1 MSKAKY
7 PVGTIVRHNKSG
19 IIAQVT
25 ERYLGL
31 VAMQVLKG
39 DPSKARIGYYHWHG
53 QDDGTFRLEY
63 SPNSVNRLFTDLG
76 PASKILYA
84 KD

>member
-7 PVGTIVRHNKSG
+7 PIGTIVKHNKSG
-19 IIAQVT
+19 IIAQILDRDFYVS
-25 ERYLGL
+25 
-31 VAMQVLKG
+31 MIVLKG
-39 DPSKARIGYYHWHG
+39 DPSKNNKIAYNSWHCEK
-53 QDDGTFRLEY
+53 DKYILRY
-63 SPNSVNRLFTDLG
+63 APNSVNRLFTDLG

>member
-1 MSKAKY
+1 MSKVKY
-7 PVGTIVRHNKSG
+7 PDGTIIRHNKSG
-19 IIAQVT
+19 IIAKIIGRDFNVVLM
-25 ERYLGL
+25 E
-31 VAMQVLKG
+31 VLKG
-39 DPSKARIGYYHWHG
+39 DPTKAGISYFNYHSTHAG
-53 QDDGTFRLEY
+53 EFRLEY